1 MIKPATGKHST
12 FASMRRNIMCL
23 VAGLLITG
31 SFLGQLPTAAAQVA
45 VGVQEFDFSL
55 TDAELEDYLEQQA
68 QENERV
74 KASQDQAANETPGR
88 SLTAIIF
95 GAVTCIAFMIALFKP
110 WFGTAREFSLSLG
123 YFRQKYRGNEQPEA
137 HLKPVPIVYSPC
149 FWWHR

>member
-12 FASMRRNIMCL
+12 LASMRRNIMCL

-31 SFLGQLPTAAAQVA
+31 SFLGLPTAAAQVA

-55 TDAELEDYLEQQA
+55 ADELEDYLEQQA
-68 QENERV
+68 QENERL

-88 SLTAIIF
+88 SLTATIF
-95 GAVTCIAFMIALFKP
+95 GAMTCIALIALFKP
-110 WFGTAREFSLSLG
+110 WFGTARKFSLSLG
-123 YFRQKYRGNEQPEA
+123 CFCQKYQGNEQPEA
-137 HLKPVPIVYSPC
+137 HLEPVPVVYSPC